1 MGKPGAPVALA
12 ALTAL
17 AFMVAGCG
25 GGDDSGGSDEAT
37 GTMAATDETT
47 TTEASSSATARTSE
61 DEAVRAYGAAYD
73 AFFDALNPPNPQS
86 PELSEAF
93 SGEARTAMIDAV
105 FEAQRQGVYVVG
117 SVESH
122 LRVESSTA
130 SEVILVDCAIEANT
144 TYDAATRAIKDQ
156 GSYPTHRRTTVINLG
171 GGAWT
176 VDSFEQLEEPCTP
189 G

>member
-1 MGKPGAPVALA
+1 VGKPGAPVTLA

-17 AFMVAGCG
+17 AFMAAGCG
-25 GGDDSGGSDEAT
+25 GGDDGRDEAT
-37 GTMAATDETT
+37 GIAGAAETT
-47 TTEASSSATARTSE
+47 TTEASSSATARTPE
-61 DEAVRAYGAAYD
+61 DEAARAYGAAYD

-93 SGEARTAMIDAV
+93 SGEARTAVIDAV

-130 SEVILVDCAIEANT
+130 SEVILVDCAIETNT